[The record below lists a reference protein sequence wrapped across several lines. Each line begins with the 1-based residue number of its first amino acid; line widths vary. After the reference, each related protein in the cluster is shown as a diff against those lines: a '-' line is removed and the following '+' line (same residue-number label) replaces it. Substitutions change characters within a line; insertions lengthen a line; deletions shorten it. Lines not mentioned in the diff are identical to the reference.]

1 MAQDPQDPGTLDMID
16 PVTVSHRPRGRPRK
30 HPDAKAA
37 QAAASR
43 AYRARK
49 KAERDRRRDPV
60 QPLESAIID
69 LSALPYWRRR

>member
-1 MAQDPQDPGTLDMID
+1 MAQDPNDPGTLDMID
-16 PVTVSHRPRGRPRK
+16 PVTVPRRPRGHPRK

-43 AYRARK
+43 AYRERK
-49 KAERDRRRDPV
+49 RAERDRRRDPSE
-60 QPLESAIID
+60 PLERDIID